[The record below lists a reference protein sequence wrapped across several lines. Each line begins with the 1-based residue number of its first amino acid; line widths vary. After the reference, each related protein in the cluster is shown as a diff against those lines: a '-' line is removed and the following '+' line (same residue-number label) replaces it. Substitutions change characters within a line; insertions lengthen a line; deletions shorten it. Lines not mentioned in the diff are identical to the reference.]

1 MSLTPLQI
9 EEVEQRTLYSSQ
21 HEHDACGVGLILN
34 LYGEKS
40 HEIVE
45 KGLQVLENM
54 VHRGAESADNKTGD
68 GAGILVQI
76 PHEFILLQGIPVPAK
91 GKYGTGLVF
100 LPKDEKKASLCLNVI
115 RENIEKEGLQLLA
128 ARDVPTNSSI
138 LGEIS
143 ASNEPLIKQIFITG
157 GANQSELEHKLY
169 IVRKKIEGAIAK
181 SNLAKER
188 SFYIVTLSTRQMVYK
203 GMLTSLQLRD
213 YYPDL
218 TNSNFTSG
226 IALVH
231 SRFSTN
237 TFPTWDLAQPFRML
251 GHNGEINTIRG
262 NRFWMEARESVLKS
276 DLLGDLKELMPVVQ
290 KGMSDSASL
299 DNVLEFLVMSG
310 KSLPHAMAM
319 LVPESWNSKNPIS
332 DNLKAFYEYHSIF
345 MEPWDGPATL
355 LFSDGRYAGGMLDRN
370 GLRPARYLITHD
382 DLMII
387 ASETG
392 TIPIEAPRIKE
403 KGRLKPGKMI
413 MIDTE
418 LGAIYYDRELKEGLE
433 IGRAHV

>member
-188 SFYIVTLSTRQMVYK
+188 SFYIVTLSTRQ
-203 GMLTSLQLRD
+203 
-213 YYPDL
+213 
-218 TNSNFTSG
+218 
-226 IALVH
+226 
-231 SRFSTN
+231 
-237 TFPTWDLAQPFRML
+237 
-251 GHNGEINTIRG
+251 EI
-262 NRFWMEARESVLKS
+262 
-276 DLLGDLKELMPVVQ
+276 ELILMFQ
-290 KGMSDSASL
+290 
-299 DNVLEFLVMSG
+299 
-310 KSLPHAMAM
+310 
-319 LVPESWNSKNPIS
+319 W
-332 DNLKAFYEYHSIF
+332 
-345 MEPWDGPATL
+345 L
-355 LFSDGRYAGGMLDRN
+355 LF
-370 GLRPARYLITHD
+370 
-382 DLMII
+382 
-387 ASETG
+387 
-392 TIPIEAPRIKE
+392 
-403 KGRLKPGKMI
+403 
-413 MIDTE
+413 
-418 LGAIYYDRELKEGLE
+418 
-433 IGRAHV
+433 